1 MHQDGS
7 QRTGFGKLGV
17 LAVAVVIGTAATAAV
32 VVHRGDRA
40 GAGASSL
47 MPLGDTRTAFSTT
60 MTMPDASGLVVRARS
75 SPYNGATGMTLLID
89 KVPVTT
95 VAVDST
101 DWSDY
106 TFGWAVPP
114 GTYEISV
121 SHSVSTDADR
131 PVEVESVT
139 PIIDWIGDDFD
150 GPAGAPPDD
159 ALWTVKQGTG
169 WDPGVEDYTRD
180 NVTLDGRG
188 NLVIEATKTADGQ
201 YKSGWVQSTNK
212 MSLGYGT
219 TTARI
224 KVPQG
229 QGLWPAFWLKGA
241 DEDITPWPDSGE
253 IDVLEL
259 PSTSSTV
266 YSTLHGPIEGTKQT
280 RQAQLISDVADLST
294 EHHDYWVRHLPDEIT
309 VGIDDVALGTFTP
322 GSLPKGAKWVYNRP
336 MHVIVNLAVGGPW
349 AGDPDSSTRFPA
361 QMIVDSVRW
370 TPA

>member
-1 MHQDGS
+1 MQQNGRQS
-7 QRTGFGKLGV
+7 ARSNKLGV
-17 LAVAVVIGTAATAAV
+17 LAVAVGIGTAAAV
-32 VVHRGDRA
+32 VMHNGDRA
-40 GAGASSL
+40 GPAASSL
-47 MPLGDTRTAFSTT
+47 MPLVNTTTAFSTT
-60 MTMPDASGLVVRARS
+60 ITVPASSGLVVRARS
-75 SPYNGATGMTLLID
+75 SPYNGATDMTLLID

-106 TFGWAVPP
+106 TFGWAIPP
-114 GTYEISV
+114 GTHEISV
-121 SHSVSTDADR
+121 ANSISADGDQ
-131 PVEVESVT
+131 PVDVQSVT
-139 PIIDWIGDDFD
+139 PIRDVISDDFD
-150 GPAGAPPDD
+150 GPAGSPPNH

-169 WDPGVEDYTRD
+169 WDPGVEDYTTD
-180 NVTLDGRG
+180 SVKHDGQG

-241 DEDITPWPDSGE
+241 DERVTPWPESGE

-259 PSTSSTV
+259 PSTSTTV

-280 RQAQLISDVADLST
+280 RQAQFISNVVDLST
-294 EHHDYWVRHLPDEIT
+294 GYHDYWVRHLPDEIT
-309 VGIDDVALGTFTP
+309 VGIDDVTLGTFTP

-336 MHVIVNLAVGGPW
+336 MHVIVNMAVGGPW
-349 AGDPDSSTRFPA
+349 AGDPDSSTPFPA
-361 QMIVDSVRW
+361 RMIVDSVRW